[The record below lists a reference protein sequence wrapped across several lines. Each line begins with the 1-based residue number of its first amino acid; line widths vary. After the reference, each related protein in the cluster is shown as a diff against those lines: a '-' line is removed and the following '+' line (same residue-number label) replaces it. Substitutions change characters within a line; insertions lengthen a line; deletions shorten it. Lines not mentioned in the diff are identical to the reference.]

1 METLGNAFRDSLL
14 AGQARVAAMPHAW
27 VNRLRGEALERAN
40 ALTVPTVRDE
50 DWRFTDLAP
59 MYRLAFCPADAAR
72 IQSADLAQFIAPEA
86 AVRLVFVDGR
96 FAPALSSMPGSGQPL
111 LAMPLADAIAH
122 HGDLLRPRLGH
133 LADFQHDAF
142 VALNTACLQD
152 GALIVAGRGTSASTP
167 VHLLFVSTQKDVATH
182 PRVVVVAESDSELTL
197 AEDYVA
203 LHEGTYCVNSV
214 AELFLAPNAH
224 VHHVKLQ
231 RDNKAAFHLAT
242 CAVRVER
249 DARYRSNSIAF
260 GGRISRHN
268 VNVVQAGTGVECHL
282 DGLALIGGRQ
292 LADTH
297 SFIDHALPHGTSRQ
311 LHKCIAGGGSHA
323 VFNGRVL
330 VREDAQRTDS
340 GQESRNLLLSDK
352 AHVDTKPQL
361 EIFADDVKCSHG
373 ATVGQLEAD
382 EVFYLRSRGLSDSAA
397 RNLLTYAF
405 AADIVNRIPLPS
417 LVAQLRATVLEQ
429 TGAKE
434 LVP

>member
-1 METLGNAFRDSLL
+1 MAAVGNAFRDSLI
-14 AGQARVAAMPHAW
+14 AGQSGVATAPHAW

-50 DWRFTDLAP
+50 AWRFTDLAP
-59 MYRLAFCPADAAR
+59 MYRLAFHPAGAAELR
-72 IQSADLAQFIAPEA
+72 SEDLARFVAPEA
-86 AVRLVFVDGR
+86 AVRMVFVDGR
-96 FAPALSSMPGSGQPL
+96 FAPALSSLPVAEQPI
-111 LAMPLADAIAH
+111 LALPLAAGIAH
-122 HGDLLRPRLGH
+122 HGELVRAHLGH
-133 LADFQHDAF
+133 LADFQQDAF
-142 VALNTACLQD
+142 VALNTAYLQD
-152 GALIVAGRGTSASTP
+152 GALVVATRGASTPAP
-167 VHLLFVSTQKDVATH
+167 VHLLYVSTQKDVATH
-182 PRVVVVAESDSELTL
+182 PRVLVVAESDSELTL
-197 AEDYVA
+197 VEDHVA
-203 LHEGTYCVNSV
+203 LHDGAYCVNAV
-214 AELFLAPNAH
+214 AELSLAPNAR
-224 VHHVKLQ
+224 VRHVKLQ
-231 RDNKAAFHLAT
+231 RESKAAFHLAT
-242 CAVRVER
+242 CAVRLER
-249 DARYRSNSIAF
+249 DARYRSNNIAF

-268 VNVVQAGTGVECHL
+268 VNVVQAGTGVECEL

-311 LHKCIAGGGSHA
+311 LHKCIAGGGAHA

-330 VREDAQRTDS
+330 VREGAQQTDS

-417 LVAQLRATVLEQ
+417 LAAQLRATVLEQ

>member
-59 MYRLAFCPADAAR
+59 MYRLAFRPASTAELR
-72 IQSADLAQFIAPEA
+72 SADIARFVAPEA
-86 AVRLVFVDGR
+86 ALRLVFVDGR
-96 FAPALSSMPGSGQPL
+96 FAPTLSSLSDSGQPL
-111 LAMPLADAIAH
+111 LAIPLAEAIAH
-122 HGDLLRPRLGH
+122 HGDLLRARLGH

-167 VHLLFVSTQKDVATH
+167 VHLLFVSTQNDVATH

-197 AEDYVA
+197 VEDYVA
-203 LHEGTYCVNSV
+203 LHDGTYCVNAV
-214 AELFLAPNAH
+214 VELSLAPNAQ
-224 VHHVKLQ
+224 VRHVKLQ
-231 RDNKAAFHLAT
+231 RDSKAAFHLAT
-242 CAVRVER
+242 CAVRIER
-249 DARYRSNSIAF
+249 DARYQSNSIAF

-268 VNVVQAGTGVECHL
+268 VNVVQAGTGAECHL
-282 DGLALIGGRQ
+282 DGLALIAGRQ

-330 VREDAQRTDS
+330 VREGAQQTDS

-417 LVAQLRATVLEQ
+417 LVAQLRTTVLEQ

>member
-14 AGQARVAAMPHAW
+14 AGQSGVAAMPHAW

-59 MYRLAFCPADAAR
+59 MYRLAFRPAGTAELRSPDIAP
-72 IQSADLAQFIAPEA
+72 FFAPEA

-96 FAPALSSMPGSGQPL
+96 FAPTLSSLPVSGQPL

-122 HGDLLRPRLGH
+122 HGDLLRARLGH
-133 LADFQHDAF
+133 LADFQRDAF

-152 GALIVAGRGTSASTP
+152 GALIVAASGSRAPAP

-182 PRVVVVAESDSELTL
+182 PRVVVIAESDSELTL
-197 AEDYVA
+197 VEDHVS
-203 LHEGTYCVNSV
+203 LHDGAYCVNAVSEV
-214 AELFLAPNAH
+214 SLAPNAQ

-231 RDNKAAFHLAT
+231 RDSKASFHLAT
-242 CAVRVER
+242 CAVRIER

-268 VNVVQAGTGVECHL
+268 VNVVQAGAGVECHL

-330 VREDAQRTDS
+330 VREGAQRTDS

-417 LVAQLRATVLEQ
+417 LVAQLRTTVLEQ